1 MKAKL
6 LTVILVLG
14 LLTTACKETYLDT
27 SPTGNIDAR
36 AAYSTTKNAAAAIN
50 GIYRAMIARYLGSQP
65 HFGHPAMMII
75 VDVLGEDVV
84 IANTSNV
91 GHLAETRWQAHR
103 SETAIGNELPYRLY
117 YRIIGNANIAIANI
131 DNAAGPDTERNQV
144 KGEALGLRA
153 FSYFNLV
160 QLYGKRYNGA
170 AKPNSQLG
178 VPLVLT
184 PTTPTTQ
191 GLPRATVEE
200 IYTQINKD
208 LIDAAALL
216 TSARGFKSHINLEV
230 IKGFQ
235 ARVALTQQNW
245 ADAAKFAAEARKGF
259 SLMSVAQYQEG
270 FSDIGNPEWMWGFDH
285 LEDQSEFF
293 GAFHSYIS
301 SNYNSTNIRVTPK
314 VINSLLYDQIPTTD
328 VRSKMWVKAPTATNS
343 VVPTGG
349 VRAPYMNQKFRL
361 PGTPS
366 TSAMGDVP
374 YMRAAEMYLIEAE
387 AQARLG
393 NATGAA
399 TALFDLV
406 SKRDPAYKLS
416 TKTGTALMDE
426 ILFNRR
432 VELWGEG
439 FRFTDL
445 KRMNLPLNR
454 NGANIT
460 SAVAVLFSV
469 PAGDKQ
475 WEFLI
480 PRRELN
486 ANAAVTQNP
495 L

>member
-1 MKAKL
+1 M
-6 LTVILVLG
+6 TLG
-14 LLTTACKETYLDT
+14 LLTSGCEQEYLET
-27 SPTGNIDAR
+27 SPTGGIDAGEVY
-36 AAYSTTKNAAAAIN
+36 ATTKNGAAAIN
-50 GIYRAMIARYLGSQP
+50 GIYRAMVLRYMDSQP
-65 HFGHPAMMII
+65 HFGHPAVMII
-75 VDVLGEDVV
+75 IDALGEDLVLS
-84 IANTSNV
+84 NTSNT
-91 GHLAETRWQAHR
+91 GHLAEQRWQAHR
-103 SETAIGNELPYRLY
+103 SETSNGNRLPYELY
-117 YRIIGNANIAIANI
+117 YRLIGNANLAVANV
-131 DNAAGPDTERNQV
+131 DNAAGPESERKQI
-144 KGEALGLRA
+144 KGEALAIRA

-160 QLYGKRYNGA
+160 QLYGKRYDGA
-170 AKPNSQLG
+170 TKPNPQFG

-184 PTTPTTQ
+184 PTTD

-208 LIDAAALL
+208 LADAAALL
-216 TSARGFKSHINLEV
+216 TSARSFKSHINLEV
-230 IKGFQ
+230 VKGFQ

-270 FSDIGNPEWMWGFDH
+270 FSDINNPEWMWGFDH
-285 LEDQSEFF
+285 QEDQSEFF
-293 GAFHSYIS
+293 GAYHSYIS

-314 VINSLLYDQIPTTD
+314 IINSLLYNQIPATD
-328 VRSKMWVKAPTATNS
+328 VRARMWVRAPTVANS

-366 TSAMGDVP
+366 TSAQGDIP
-374 YMRAAEMYLIEAE
+374 YMRMAEMHLIEAE

-406 SKRDPAYKLS
+406 SKRDPSYKLS
-416 TKTGTALMDE
+416 TKTGTALVDE

-432 VELWGEG
+432 IELWGEG

-454 NGANIT
+454 NGANIS
-460 SAVAVLFSV
+460 SAVAVLFDV
-469 PAGDKQ
+469 APGDNQ

-480 PRRELN
+480 PRREIN
-486 ANAAVTQNP
+486 ANKAIVQNP